1 MATVYTDATLTP
13 QRASRPLLAGR
24 ILSGLAIAMLGLDA
38 TMKLVAPQMMIAN
51 TPPLGIPAD
60 ANLYRLIGA
69 ILGTGLVLHLI
80 PRTRFVG
87 ALAVTAF
94 LGGAVAIN
102 LRAGMPLFS
111 NTLFGVYVGL
121 LFWAGYLMREPR
133 IAALIR

>member
-1 MATVYTDATLTP
+1 MATAYSHTALTP
-13 QRASRPLLAGR
+13 QRANRSLLAGR
-24 ILSGLAIAMLGLDA
+24 VLSGLAIAMLALDA
-38 TMKLVAPQMMIAN
+38 AMKLVAPQMMIAN

-60 ANLYRLIGA
+60 AGLYRLIGA
-69 ILGTGLVLHLI
+69 ILGVGLVLHLI

-111 NTLFGVYVGL
+111 NTMFGVYVGL
-121 LFWAGYLMREPR
+121 IFWAGYLMREPR